1 MIIDVAY
8 VTPFN
13 VTEFVI
19 IDLLLFES
27 GLKIIPNVVDRM
39 IEVGTEGGQ
48 TKCVQFL
55 TNYRGDD

>member
-1 MIIDVAY
+1 MTIDVAY

-27 GLKIIPNVVDRM
+27 GLKIIPNV
-39 IEVGTEGGQ
+39 
-48 TKCVQFL
+48 C
-55 TNYRGDD
+55 